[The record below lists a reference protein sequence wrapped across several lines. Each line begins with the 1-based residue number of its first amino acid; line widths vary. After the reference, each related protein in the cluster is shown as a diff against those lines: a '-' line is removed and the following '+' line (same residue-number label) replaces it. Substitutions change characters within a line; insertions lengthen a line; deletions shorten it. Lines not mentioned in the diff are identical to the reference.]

1 MLKALFLI
9 FILGFNWATGYAIAS
24 YCILHGMPSQSYMFW
39 QSFGP
44 FCLIGIS
51 LFIKHQKIFKQASI
65 WKFLY
70 CVVCGFLGVVL
81 PSYISYFSLEYVD
94 MGVIVLFANCT
105 PFLIY
110 LSALALKLEKFD
122 FYKMLTV
129 LIATLAIL
137 YIVVDNNVGNI
148 WLNINNISYKI
159 LFLLFFIPLSY
170 ASTSVFINKYKV
182 DLNYSTRAFAMLF
195 IASLA
200 FFPLAVSHGMY
211 IPKLN
216 STIFYLLLLE
226 IIISAIDLLLV
237 FYIISSRGAVY
248 YSLVNGIT
256 AIVGIFYNH
265 FLFNRHYTIM
275 AAFAMSCIV
284 LAIVV
289 ISILNVRDH

>member
-9 FILGFNWATGYAIAS
+9 FTLGFNWATGYAIAS
-24 YCILHGMPSQSYMFW
+24 YCISHGMPSQSYMFW

-44 FCLIGIS
+44 FCIIGFA
-51 LFIKHQKIFKQASI
+51 LLLKKKQIVTNISI
-65 WKFLY
+65 WKSLY
-70 CVVCGFLGVVL
+70 CIVCALLGVIL

-94 MGVIVLFANCT
+94 MGVIALFANCT

-129 LIATLAIL
+129 LMATVAIL
-137 YIVVDNNVGNI
+137 SIVVDNNVSNI
-148 WLNINNISYKI
+148 WLNINQTSYKI
-159 LFLLFFIPLSY
+159 IFLLFFIPVSY
-170 ASTSVFINKYKV
+170 ASTSVFINKYKI
-182 DLNYSTRAFAMLF
+182 DLTYSTRAFAMLL

-200 FFPLAVSHGMY
+200 FLPLAISHGMY
-211 IPKLN
+211 IPKFN
-216 STIFYLLLLE
+216 SAVFYLLLLE

-248 YSLVNGIT
+248 YSLVNGVT